1 MTSWTVIAFALTTYG
16 ANRLEVSPLLWFYY
30 STAIRKSQEFFAKS
44 FEARNRL
51 FFMDVKKLILPTGSG
66 RGELK
71 KRASFTRFP
80 LKIRRFRFCLVASIP
95 VDRTRIYRL
104 LQEYMQK
111 PVFLCCCMYNYKTEF
126 RLIR

>member
-1 MTSWTVIAFALTTYG
+1 
-16 ANRLEVSPLLWFYY
+16 
-30 STAIRKSQEFFAKS
+30 
-44 FEARNRL
+44 
-51 FFMDVKKLILPTGSG
+51 MDVKKSILPTGSG

-71 KRASFTRFP
+71 KRAFFARFP

-95 VDRTRIYRL
+95 VDRTKICRL

-111 PVFLCCCMYNYKTEF
+111 PVFSCCCMYNYKIEF